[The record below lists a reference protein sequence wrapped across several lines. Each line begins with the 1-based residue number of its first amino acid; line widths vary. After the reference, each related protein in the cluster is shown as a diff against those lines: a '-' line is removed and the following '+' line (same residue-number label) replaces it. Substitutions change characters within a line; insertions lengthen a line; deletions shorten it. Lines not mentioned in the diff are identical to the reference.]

1 MVRLAGIEPT
11 TPWFVAKYSIQLSY
25 SRPSRYYSS
34 DISQGE
40 GLIFRN
46 MTKASVRFESVS
58 GKSFM
63 FRFLLAVAACF
74 LFSLASDPAQ
84 AGAPRGLRFEQLGLE
99 QGLAQETV
107 KTILQDRTG
116 FIWFGTQGGL
126 NRYDGYRIRSF
137 RSDPAD
143 PSSLPDNYVLSSY
156 EDQEGR
162 LWFGT
167 RSGLAR
173 FDEARQKF
181 VRYPFLSGSES
192 VARNRAV
199 AAISGDGAGGLWIGT
214 GEGLIHL
221 DPASGRFRV
230 FRHDAGDP
238 ASLRD
243 DRVSALA
250 LDGHGGLWVGTGVGI
265 DHLPAGAT
273 DFDHYDIDPHGG
285 TKRNAVLSL
294 SMAQNGTLWIG
305 TAAGLD
311 AWRTGDGPP
320 QRRHV
325 GVDEGIDDTGILTL
339 YHDAGNNLWVGTE
352 LDGLKWLDPASQRF
366 VGYNNIPLDRHSL
379 SDNQVSSVLVDRT
392 GTLWVGTQFSGVNRT
407 DLASGGFG
415 SFTLLPAESG
425 GRMATPSRKIRAIAA
440 GANGRLWLGT
450 TGSGL
455 IRLEPIS
462 GRAER
467 IRHDPARPGSLP
479 DDIVTA
485 VLPGRGRLWV
495 GSATGLSWR
504 DAVSGRFTTVA
515 LGKDS
520 AGNYVQDLMQD
531 RAGNLWVA
539 TRGGVFL
546 LDPDGHIL
554 SVWRHD
560 PLDARSLGENYGF
573 ALLED
578 RAGTIWIGTENGL
591 DRLDRAS
598 GTFTHFRHDDKNP
611 SSLRHNRVYYLYESA
626 RGEIWVG
633 TAAGLQRMERDAG
646 GATVFR
652 YFPVTNLQEPVPIGA
667 ILEDGHG
674 ELWVSTTV
682 GLTCVDPAT
691 GAFKSYS
698 AKDGLLDGSYFVG
711 SAARGA
717 DGELHFGGVNG
728 MTSFMPDAV
737 RENPYPAQPV
747 ITDFLV
753 QNRSRMPHA
762 AGDAP
767 EVKLPW
773 RDSVFTLEFAALHFA
788 DPQSNRFA
796 YRLLGFDRDWT
807 ETDASKRFATY
818 TNLDPGPYVFEVRA
832 ANKDGLWNDT
842 PARLR
847 IVIATPFWMTWW
859 FRLLAALAVIGGG
872 VAIYRLRI
880 RVLVQQTERLERT
893 VGARTAE
900 LVLQKEAAEQQKEA
914 ALQARRNIAL
924 LSDIGRELTAK
935 LDGEAIMKN
944 VYNQVRQLMDVH
956 VFAIGVAQADGR
968 LDYPFMMEDG
978 RRIGP
983 SERCSERVLALGRR
997 CLATGDEI
1005 LIDDLDRDASRW
1017 IGEVA
1022 EPPAANPPASLLLVP
1037 VMVGARAVGVICVQS
1052 RERHAYQHL
1061 QLDMLSTLA
1070 AYVGVAL
1077 DNADAYRQLKDTQA
1091 QLAAH
1096 EKLASLGAMV
1106 AGVAHELNTPIGN
1119 SLLMASTLHEKT
1131 ETLAA
1136 RFAQSNLK
1144 KSELEG
1150 WIAAAS
1156 EASALMQRSLHAA
1169 ADLVNSFKQV
1179 SVDQASTQRRRFDL
1193 AQVCHEI
1200 AATIMNQ
1207 VRRGGHRLSL
1217 EVAPGILMDSYPG
1230 PLGQVLINF
1239 VNNALLHAFDGPG
1252 GSMVL
1257 SASLSGADRVRIEF
1271 RDDGRGIPSE
1281 HLSRI
1286 FDPFFTT
1293 RMGQGGTGLGLNIAY
1308 NIVTTL
1314 LGGTIRVDSVEGQGT
1329 VFVVELPLRAMA
1341 HGQEL
1346 AAGIAASK

>member
-1 MVRLAGIEPT
+1 
-11 TPWFVAKYSIQLSY
+11 
-25 SRPSRYYSS
+25 
-34 DISQGE
+34 
-40 GLIFRN
+40 
-46 MTKASVRFESVS
+46 
-58 GKSFM
+58 M
-63 FRFLLAVAACF
+63 FRFLLAAAACF
-74 LFSLASDPAQ
+74 LISLASIPAQ
-84 AGAPRGLRFEQLGLE
+84 AGAPRSLRFEHLGLE
-99 QGLAQETV
+99 QGLSQETV
-107 KTILQDRTG
+107 KTILQDRAG

-126 NRYDGYRIRSF
+126 NRYDGYRIRAF
-137 RSDPAD
+137 RSDPGD
-143 PSSLPDNYVLSSY
+143 PSSLPDNYVLASY
-156 EDQEGR
+156 EDREGT

-167 RSGLAR
+167 RGGLVR
-173 FDEARQKF
+173 FDETRQKF
-181 VRYPFLSGSES
+181 VRYPFVSGSEP

-199 AAISGDGAGGLWIGT
+199 AAITGDGAGGLWVGT
-214 GEGLIHL
+214 GEGLVHL
-221 DPASGRFRV
+221 DTATGRFRV

-250 LDGHGGLWVGTGVGI
+250 LDRRGGLWVGTGVGI
-265 DHLPAGAT
+265 DHLPAGVT
-273 DFDHYDIDPHGG
+273 SFDHYDIDPRGG
-285 TKRNAVLSL
+285 AKRNAVLSL
-294 SMAQNGTLWIG
+294 AMAQNGTLWIG

-311 AWRTGDGPP
+311 AWRTGEGQP

-325 GVDEGIDDTGILTL
+325 GADEGIGDTGILTL
-339 YHDAGNNLWVGTE
+339 YHDAGNNLWVGTD

-366 VGYNNIPLDRHSL
+366 VGYNNVPLDRHSL

-425 GRMATPSRKIRAIAA
+425 DRGVTPSRKIRAIAA
-440 GANGRLWLGT
+440 GADGRLWLGT
-450 TGSGL
+450 TGAGL
-455 IRLEPIS
+455 IHLEPIS

-467 IRHDPARPGSLP
+467 IRHDPARRDSLP
-479 DDIVTA
+479 DDIITA

-504 DAVSGRFTTVA
+504 DASSGRFTAVA
-515 LGKDS
+515 LGQDS

-539 TRGGVFL
+539 TRGGLFL
-546 LDPDGHIL
+546 LDPEGRTL
-554 SVWRHD
+554 SSWRHD
-560 PLDARSLGENYGF
+560 PLDPRSLGENYGF

-591 DRLDRAS
+591 DRFDRAS
-598 GTFTHFRHDDKNP
+598 GTFTHFRHDDKDP
-611 SSLRHNRVYYLYESA
+611 STLRHNRVYYLYQSA
-626 RGEIWVG
+626 RGEMWVG
-633 TAAGLQRMERDAG
+633 TAAGLHRMERDAG
-646 GATVFR
+646 GAAVFR
-652 YFPVTNLQEPVPIGA
+652 YFPVTNLHEPVPIGA
-667 ILEDGHG
+667 ILEDAHG

-682 GLTCVDPAT
+682 GLTRINPAT
-691 GAFKSYS
+691 GEFKSYS

-753 QNRSRMPHA
+753 QNRSRMPHG

-767 EVKLPW
+767 QVELPY

-796 YRLLGFDRDWT
+796 YRLQGFDRDWT

-832 ANKDGLWNDT
+832 ANKDGLWSDV

-859 FRLLAALAVIGGG
+859 FRLLAALALIGGG

-924 LSDIGRELTAK
+924 LSDIGRELTAN
-935 LDGEAIMKN
+935 LDSEAIMKN
-944 VYNQVRQLMDVH
+944 VYGQVRQLMDVH
-956 VFAIGVAQADGR
+956 VFAIGVLRGDR
-968 LDYPFMMEDG
+968 LDCPFVIEDG
-978 RRIGP
+978 KRVDGAVK
-983 SERCSERVLALGRR
+983 CGERVLAMARR
-997 CLATGDEI
+997 CAETGEEI
-1005 LIDDLDRDASRW
+1005 LVDDFEREAARWVGDVRDGPGAQ
-1017 IGEVA
+1017 
-1022 EPPAANPPASLLLVP
+1022 PPSSLILVP
-1037 VMVGARAVGVICVQS
+1037 VLVGTHALGVLCVQS
-1052 RERHAYQHL
+1052 REPAAYQHL

-1136 RFAQSNLK
+1136 RFAQSTLK
-1144 KSELEG
+1144 KSDLEG

-1156 EASALMQRSLHAA
+1156 EASALIQRSLHAA
-1169 ADLVNSFKQV
+1169 AELVNSFKQV

-1193 AQVCHEI
+1193 AQACHEI

-1207 VRRGGHRLSL
+1207 VRRGGHTLTL
-1217 EVAPGILMDSYPG
+1217 EVAPGIVMDSYPG

-1239 VNNALLHAFDGPG
+1239 VNNALLHAFEGPG
-1252 GSMVL
+1252 GNMVL
-1257 SASLSGADRVRIEF
+1257 SASLSGSDRVRIEF
-1271 RDDGRGIPSE
+1271 RDDGRGIPAE

-1314 LGGTIRVDSVEGQGT
+1314 LKGSIQVESAGKGT
-1329 VFVVELPLRAMA
+1329 VFILDLPLRAA
-1341 HGQEL
+1341 AVPEL
-1346 AAGIAASK
+1346 AAPHPAQGSART